1 VTAALSQ
8 IVRHPIKSVGYE
20 ELPAATLAPEA
31 PLPWDRHWAVAHA
44 AARFDGNP
52 DGWAPKLNFLRGW
65 GSADLMA
72 VACRFDDGEGR
83 MHLTQPRR
91 DPLDFAPGRDDAVLI
106 DWLRPLWPENRPE
119 PDRLVVANGFHL
131 ADTPDPYLAVLNHAS
146 NRALGQR
153 LGMDLSIHRWRG
165 NLWVDGWAPW
175 EEFDLIGREIAI
187 GPAVL
192 KVESRITRC
201 KATCGNPETGHAD
214 ADTLGA
220 LRDGYE
226 HEDFGVYARVITG
239 GQLRPGD
246 TVRVR

>member
-1 VTAALSQ
+1 MSATLSH
-8 IVRHPIKSVGYE
+8 IVRHPIKSVGFE
-20 ELPAATLAPEA
+20 ELPAVTLSPDA

-52 DGWAPKLNFLRGW
+52 VGWEPKLNFVRGW

-72 VACRFDDGEGR
+72 VACRFDEFAGR
-83 MHLTQPRR
+83 MTLTHPRR
-91 DPLDFAPGRDDAVLI
+91 EPLHLDMSGDPAPLI

-131 ADTPDPYLAVLNHAS
+131 ADNPDPFVAVLNLAS

-175 EEFDLIGREIAI
+175 EEFDLIGREIGI
-187 GPAVL
+187 GHVVL
-192 KVESRITRC
+192 RVESRITRC
-201 KATCGNPETGHAD
+201 KATAGNPETGRAD

-220 LRDGYE
+220 LEEGYE
-226 HEDFGVYARVITG
+226 HQDFGVYARVVEG
-239 GQLRPGD
+239 GQIRPGD
-246 TVRVR
+246 TVQIR